1 VSNLIIGVRFLT
13 KDVPS
18 KTEYLYEI
26 DKDKFEYIE
35 KTYDLEKDTFVIT
48 NDKGYDYRGSSVIIT
63 KIYSFST
70 ISKDKL
76 EGRGLSTIVSINRR
90 SWENFPHPVKD
101 NREPVFIT
109 TFSKKETKDTKKGD
123 NNMFNKIFKNVEMG
137 KATDVVFSVNGPAFK
152 TAEGTYISKNKKDEG
167 YTEVDGLTFDSMDS
181 FCYMVPVS
189 KKDVVVGDYVR
200 HNGSWVRV
208 IEVLENGSLR
218 VDKIFAQERVEIIP
232 TKNIFGFDF
241 YVKLVSLTEDLF
253 GASANEANPF
263 GNTLPFLLLS
273 EDGSKDFD
281 KFLPFIL
288 MGNGSFGGESM
299 KNLLPLMLFSGDKG
313 GKMNDLLPLML
324 MGENLFG
331 NK

>member
-1 VSNLIIGVRFLT
+1 MSNLIIGVRFLT

-18 KTEYLYEI
+18 KTEYLYAI
-26 DKDKFEYIE
+26 GKGKFDLIE
-35 KTYDLEKDTFVIT
+35 KNYDIEKDTFFIV

-63 KIYSFST
+63 SIYSPTT
-70 ISKDKL
+70 IPKDRL
-76 EGRGLSTIVSINRR
+76 EGRGLSAIASI
-90 SWENFPHPVKD
+90 SKKLGESFPHPVKD
-101 NREPVFIT
+101 NREPVFIM
-109 TFSKKETKDTKKGD
+109 TFSKKDTKKGD

-137 KATDVVFSVNGPAFK
+137 QATDVVFSVNGPAFK

-181 FCYMVPVS
+181 FCYMIPVS

-263 GNTLPFLLLS
+263 GNMLPFLLLS

-288 MGNGSFGGESM
+288 MGNDSFGGESM
-299 KNLLPLMLFSGDKG
+299 KNLLPLMLLSGDKG

-324 MGENLFG
+324 MGGNLFG

>member
-1 VSNLIIGVRFLT
+1 MT
-13 KDVPS
+13 Y
-18 KTEYLYEI
+18 T
-26 DKDKFEYIE
+26 IE
-35 KTYDLEKDTFVIT
+35 REGGYTYRNSLVTVEEVIT
-48 NDKGYDYRGSSVIIT
+48 TPEQIAKISAKRELIQLIKLVPHGASPRCGHSVKLIRHNSFT
-63 KIYSFST
+63 K
-70 ISKDKL
+70 
-76 EGRGLSTIVSINRR
+76 EM
-90 SWENFPHPVKD
+90 ENKI
-101 NREPVFIT
+101 EI
-109 TFSKKETKDTKKGD
+109 EKGD

-181 FCYMVPVS
+181 FCYMIPVS

-208 IEVLENGSLR
+208 VEVLENGSLR

-263 GNTLPFLLLS
+263 GNMLPFLLLS

-288 MGNGSFGGESM
+288 MGNGSLGGEGVN
-299 KNLLPLMLFSGDKG
+299 KLLPLMMLSGDS
-313 GKMNDLLPLML
+313 KMKEMLPLML
-324 MGENLFG
+324 IGGGNLFG
-331 NK
+331 NN

>member
-1 VSNLIIGVRFLT
+1 MSNLIIGVRFLT

-26 DKDKFEYIE
+26 DKDKFESVE
-35 KTYDLEKDTFVIT
+35 KTSDFEKNTFVIT

-63 KIYSFST
+63 SIYSFST
-70 ISKDKL
+70 ISKDRL
-76 EGRGLSTIVSINRR
+76 EERGLSTIVSIKR

-101 NREPVFIT
+101 NREPVFKM

-123 NNMFNKIFKNVEMG
+123 NMFNKIFKNVEMG

-181 FCYMVPVS
+181 FCYMIPVS

-263 GNTLPFLLLS
+263 GNMLPFLLLS

-288 MGNGSFGGESM
+288 MGNDSFGGENM
-299 KNLLPLMLFSGDKG
+299 KNLLPLMLLSGDKG

-324 MGENLFG
+324 MGGNLFG